1 MAEAFI
7 EFGPWA
13 PDHPA
18 YGGNRLSGGGQVF
31 LEDAKGVYHTLGG
44 YRPLIG
50 PGTLV
55 GEFTGSQFPEQF
67 TPNTMTAGDPILWL
81 DDQDTSTMTLE
92 PASPL
97 GIRVSAWNNKLT
109 GTIAGNGAAMS
120 AGNPDAWSGGPD
132 YEFNDRMTFSNATSS
147 NSGIDIDLSAAHTGD
162 DLWVMVYAGFF
173 GNPAL
178 TQGDILIEFYN
189 DGEDGADHADSLV
202 IRRKTS
208 GSDQIMEVFRNGE
221 TAAESTAIVSNTE
234 YFMLF
239 IQVDGT
245 NKIVRLN
252 GTQTDTELSSG
263 AFNFTKMRIG
273 AANDKDN
280 SVSWLGWIRE
290 VVVGTTALSADDIEK
305 IEGWLANK
313 RAELDK
319 LPSGHTYKASVPY
332 TNAITYANE
341 PTSTGL
347 FWSRTGS
354 AYMFV
359 GDYDKIYLLNQATE
373 AFQDVTNASTDYL
386 ATRDLPWQ
394 FAQFGNRVVAVSRN
408 TRPQYFDLGV
418 STHFADLP
426 GSPPA
431 ARAVAQ
437 VRDFIFLGSLN
448 DGGIREN
455 YRVRWS
461 GFNDSE
467 DWTTDPGGTQAD
479 FQDLD
484 SGWGEVMAIVG
495 GECATGIQ
503 QRAITRFTYVG
514 PPYVF
519 QRDTIE
525 INRGTI
531 APHSVIQVGRL
542 IYFYSHDGF
551 YAFDGVTSQKISDD
565 RLHRWVEARI
575 SDVTALQMRVEHD
588 HERRIIVWS
597 WPYDPSGADRET
609 AGLLLVYNYKT
620 GNWTYHCQTDLRWW
634 PVQGPLFEIY
644 IDIDVDDTLIDT
656 SDRIIDSETGGYS
669 RILGMNYDGERWRLS
684 ELDGGTVTARLE
696 TGKIA
701 ITPGWRSHLNGARVV
716 GNIDSDTVLR
726 VAAQSDDAYASNT
739 LTTTSL
745 ADEYTHNLVEDGYVP
760 LDSEGR
766 YHGIRV
772 EWDDGKGVTSGDV
785 EELVAVQGIELEYS
799 KLGRS

>member
-1 MAEAFI
+1 MSEAFI

-13 PDHPA
+13 PDHPG
-18 YGGNRLSGGGQVF
+18 YGGNRLNGGGQVF

-44 YRPLIG
+44 YRPIIA

-55 GEFTGSQFPEQF
+55 GSFTSSDFPEQL
-67 TPNTMTAGDPILWL
+67 TPNTMPTGNPILWL
-81 DDQDTSTMTLE
+81 DDQDASTFTLE

-120 AGNPDAWSGGPD
+120 AGNPDAWTGGPD
-132 YEFNDRMTFSNATSS
+132 YEFNDRMTFSNTASS
-147 NSGIDIDLSAAHTGD
+147 NSGIDVDLSAAHTGSA
-162 DLWVMVYAGFF
+162 LWVMVYGGFF
-173 GNPAL
+173 GNS
-178 TQGDILIEFYN
+178 QISNGDILIEFYN

-202 IRRKTS
+202 IRRKTT
-208 GSDQIMEVFRNGE
+208 GTDQIMEVFRNGE

-263 AFNFTKMRIG
+263 AFDFSKMRIG
-273 AANDKDN
+273 AANDKDT

-290 VVVGTTALSADDIEK
+290 VVVGTTALTTTEIEEL
-305 IEGWLANK
+305 EGWIANK
-313 RAELDK
+313 RAEQSK
-319 LPSGHTYKASVPY
+319 LPSAHPYKDATPY
-332 TNAITYANE
+332 TNAIITANE

-354 AYMFV
+354 AYMFI
-359 GDYDKIYLLNQATE
+359 GDYDKIYVLNQPNETFDDVSNAT
-373 AFQDVTNASTDYL
+373 TDYL

-394 FAQFGNRVVAVSRN
+394 FTQFGNRVIAVSKN
-408 TRPQYFDLGV
+408 TVPQYYDLGV
-418 STHFADLP
+418 SSVFADLP
-426 GSPPA
+426 GNPPA

-437 VRDFIFLGSLN
+437 VRDFVFLGSLN
-448 DGGIREN
+448 DGGSRQN

-461 GFNDSE
+461 GFSDSE

-479 FQDLD
+479 FQDLE
-484 SGWGEVMAIVG
+484 SSYGEVMSIIG
-495 GECATGIQ
+495 GEYATVLQ
-503 QRAITRFTYVG
+503 QRAISRLTYVG
-514 PPYVF
+514 PPAIF
-519 QRDTIE
+519 QVDVIE
-525 INRGTI
+525 QNRGTI
-531 APHSVIQVGRL
+531 APHSVIQIGRL
-542 IYFYSHDGF
+542 IYYYSHDGF
-551 YAFDGVTSQKISDD
+551 YAFDGTTSQKISDD
-565 RLHRWVEARI
+565 RIHRWVEARI
-575 SDVTALQMRVEHD
+575 SDRAALQMRVEHD
-588 HERRIIVWS
+588 HERRVVVWS
-597 WPYDPSGADRET
+597 WPYDPSGADRDT
-609 AGLLLVYNYKT
+609 AGLLLMYNYKT

-634 PVQGPLFEIY
+634 PVQGPLFETY
-644 IDIDVDDTLIDT
+644 IDIDSDDSFID
-656 SDRIIDSETGGYS
+656 DGDGLIDSEAGGYS
-669 RILGMNYDGERWRLS
+669 RMLALNYDGELWRLS

-701 ITPGWRSHLNGARVV
+701 ITPGWRSFLNGARVV

-726 VAAQSDDAYASNT
+726 VAAQSDDAYSSNT

-745 ADEYTHNLVEDGYVP
+745 ATEYTHNLVEDGYVP

-766 YHGIRV
+766 YHGIRI
-772 EWDDGKGVTSGDV
+772 EFDDGKGTTTGDL
-785 EELVAVQGIELEYS
+785 EELVMVQGIELEFT
-799 KLGRS
+799 KLGRL